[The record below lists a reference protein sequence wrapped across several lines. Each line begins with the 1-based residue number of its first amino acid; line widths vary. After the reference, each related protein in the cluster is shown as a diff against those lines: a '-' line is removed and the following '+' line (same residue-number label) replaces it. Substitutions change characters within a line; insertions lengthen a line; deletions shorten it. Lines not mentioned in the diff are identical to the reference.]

1 MKPAGTQQQALSLFF
16 FFFWMRKTRE
26 KAEGG
31 KARRTRARFK
41 CFQTGS
47 DYVTG
52 TEACPQLL
60 LFLERE
66 CVCVCVCVYLS
77 SVGCKYAGFTSCE
90 MD

>member
-66 CVCVCVCVYLS
+66 CVCVCVCV
-77 SVGCKYAGFTSCE
+77 FT
-90 MD
+90 